1 MCFNEWENN
10 CKKISSF
17 RNYDSTEKWL
27 IKKQLLFL
35 LIFFKSIFKYY
46 EWSLQFT
53 SMKLKRVISTKSI
66 NVNIIKLYFEKYPSE
81 TYLNL
86 QNITHDRST
95 KLLFNFHGYLK
106 HVEVKYLEWFFT
118 SYYKK
123 AKQNKLEWEYF
134 VKAFFV

>member
-1 MCFNEWENN
+1 MSGKTIA
-10 CKKISSF
+10 KKYRVF

-66 NVNIIKLYFEKYPSE
+66 NVNIIKLYFQKIPIGDIPQLTKYY
-81 TYLNL
+81 T
-86 QNITHDRST
+86 
-95 KLLFNFHGYLK
+95 
-106 HVEVKYLEWFFT
+106 W
-118 SYYKK
+118 
-123 AKQNKLEWEYF
+123 
-134 VKAFFV
+134 